1 MIKPTINYINKSEE
15 LISDFGGYNKNLKIP
30 ENCFYDE
37 ENICSD
43 YSPVFSP
50 RNKRRYLMLLVK
62 DFMDCSVN
70 LLWVIL
76 IMGFFI
82 IMDKPYLV

>member
-50 RNKRRYLMLLVK
+50 RNKRAIFTVSGKRLV
-62 DFMDCSVN
+62 
-70 LLWVIL
+70 VIL

-82 IMDKPYLV
+82 IMDKLCLV